1 MWRIDFHVHSCY
13 SKDSAMSQE
22 EIIKA
27 CKDRGLNC
35 IALTDHNE
43 LEGALEME
51 KSGLFRVIAG
61 EEIKTADGE
70 IIGLFLKEKIRGG
83 LSPEETVRQI
93 RAQDGLV
100 YIPHP
105 FSKWRRTK
113 LKISAIEK
121 IKHDIDIMEVFN
133 GRNFFRA
140 DNLKAEEYALKN
152 NITMAVG
159 SDSHITCEL
168 GSCYVEVEDF
178 STPAELLT
186 VLKHGHRVTNL
197 SSAFVHFGSAYVR
210 IRKNLEKILL
220 KKQSRMG

>member
-13 SKDSAMSQE
+13 SKDSAMSNE
-22 EIIKA
+22 EIIKS
-27 CKDRGLNC
+27 CKDRGINC

-43 LEGALEME
+43 LAGAIEME
-51 KSGLFRVIAG
+51 KSGIFRVIAG
-61 EEIKTADGE
+61 EEVKTADGE
-70 IIGLFLKEKIRGG
+70 IIGLFLKEKIRAG
-83 LSPEETVRQI
+83 LSAEETVKEIKTQG
-93 RAQDGLV
+93 GLV

-113 LKISAIEK
+113 LKFSALEK
-121 IKHDIDIMEVFN
+121 IKNDIDIIEVFN
-133 GRNFFRA
+133 SRNFFRT
-140 DNLKAEEYALKN
+140 DNLKAEEYALEN

-178 STPAELLT
+178 SSPSDLLT

-197 SSAFVHFGSAYVR
+197 SSAFVHFGSAFVR
-210 IRKNLEKILL
+210 IRKNLEKVFI
-220 KKQSRMG
+220 KKTGNV

>member
-13 SKDSAMSQE
+13 SKDSAMSNE
-22 EIIKA
+22 EIIKS
-27 CKDRGLNC
+27 CKDRGINC
-35 IALTDHNE
+35 IALTDHDE
-43 LEGALEME
+43 LAGALEME

-61 EEIKTADGE
+61 EEVKTADGE
-70 IIGLFLKEKIRGG
+70 IIGLFLKEKIRAG
-83 LSPEETVRQI
+83 LSAEETVKEI
-93 RAQDGLV
+93 KTQDGLV

-113 LKISAIEK
+113 LKLSALEK
-121 IKHDIDIMEVFN
+121 IKNDIDIMEVFN
-133 GRNFFRA
+133 SRNFFRT
-140 DNLKAEEYALKN
+140 DNLKAEEYALEN

-178 STPAELLT
+178 SSPSDLLT

-197 SSAFVHFGSAYVR
+197 SSAFVHFGSAFVR
-210 IRKNLEKILL
+210 IRKNLEKVFI
-220 KKQSRMG
+220 KKTGNV